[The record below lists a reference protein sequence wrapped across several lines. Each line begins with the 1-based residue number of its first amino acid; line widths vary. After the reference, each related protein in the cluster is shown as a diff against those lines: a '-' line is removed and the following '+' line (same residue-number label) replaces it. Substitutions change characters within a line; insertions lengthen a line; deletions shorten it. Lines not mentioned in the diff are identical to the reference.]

1 MLITPPSPRGS
12 RRADLPGPSP
22 TTGVPTPSPTVASRQ
37 EAWKPRG
44 GDPRQKLRPGAE
56 AKFAR
61 RVPEMT
67 APGRMNSIAELHA
80 LLVETED

>member
-56 AKFAR
+56 AKLAR
-61 RVPEMT
+61 RALVG
-67 APGRMNSIAELHA
+67 AALGRLNPIAELRA
-80 LLVETED
+80 LLVETEG